1 MYLNTET
8 RKSLGLEM
16 AAWSWSWSCKD
27 TQSWNCRETEGIMGM
42 KIQKWNT
49 RKECLSPLTLPE
61 LPGVL
66 GTQCENLGT
75 GILLVSTSFEL
86 EHSHESSWGK
96 ASWKLTATLSVL
108 SVEGDV
114 KNKIFLTLQGISW

>member
-1 MYLNTET
+1 
-8 RKSLGLEM
+8 
-16 AAWSWSWSCKD
+16 
-27 TQSWNCRETEGIMGM
+27 M

-86 EHSHESSWGK
+86 EHPHESSWGESLLETDCYSICFICGRGCK
-96 ASWKLTATLSVL
+96 EQNFSDTSRDILVKKEDTLES
-108 SVEGDV
+108 SE
-114 KNKIFLTLQGISW
+114 ISK

>member
-96 ASWKLTATLSVL
+96 ASWKLTATLFYL
-108 SVEGDV
+108 WKGM
-114 KNKIFLTLQGISW
+114 